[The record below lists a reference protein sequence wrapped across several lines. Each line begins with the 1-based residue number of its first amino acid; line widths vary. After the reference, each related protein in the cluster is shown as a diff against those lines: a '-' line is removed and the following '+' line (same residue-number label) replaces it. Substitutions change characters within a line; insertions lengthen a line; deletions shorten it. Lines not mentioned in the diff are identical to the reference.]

1 MRKLEFTFD
10 DEGKEHYEVCVQAIT
25 MSGRPV
31 RPEEWDDF
39 LPLKRKLVSF
49 GQPAAKQPPGAQA
62 HRPQLFDLQAG
73 SIVLLERGEYN
84 LLLDLIK
91 QPNWS
96 SAALEG
102 VIMTRDWLQKIQEFD
117 KNGVSNA

>member
-25 MSGRPV
+25 LSGRPV
-31 RPEEWDDF
+31 RPDEWDDF
-39 LPLKRKLVSF
+39 LPLKRKMV
-49 GQPAAKQPPGAQA
+49 GIGEVAPKQPPTAQA
-62 HRPQLFDLQAG
+62 HRPQLFDLKYAG
-73 SIVLLERGEYN
+73 VVELERGEYN

-91 QPNWS
+91 QPSWS

-102 VIMTRDWLQKIQEFD
+102 VIKTRDWLQNIQEFD
-117 KNGVSNA
+117 KNGVTNA